1 MAKKVE
7 ATREIHRNLLASS
20 RDSSAF
26 WKLVHTFTKKCTD
39 SSNLDALEVFSH
51 FKKLN
56 ANLSMEGPTICA
68 ARVVSIPELDGD
80 ILSAD
85 VCTAI
90 KQLKASK
97 SPGMDGLPPSL
108 FKNCQGKLI
117 TLITSLFNKVMSTGE
132 YPECWSN
139 GLICSIH
146 KSGPKSVLDNY
157 RGITLLNVMG
167 KLFTTILNQRLTSW
181 AYDMGHLPEC
191 QFGFRTDRRTTDC
204 LFILNTLIEKS
215 LSEKNSFSLVLWT
228 FVRHLTRWII
238 ICYGTNSVI

>member
-1 MAKKVE
+1 MLKKSRAMIHKSRFPINAWFDESCKVKKKKVNTIHKQFLKNPLNLAIRAQYFKKKREYRALITAKKVE

-26 WKLVHTFTKKCTD
+26 WKLVHTYTKKCTD

-56 ANLSMEGPTICA
+56 TKLSMEGPTICA

-80 ILSAD
+80 ILSVD

-157 RGITLLNVMG
+157 RGITLLNIVG
-167 KLFTTILNQRLTSW
+167 KLFTTILNQRLTS
-181 AYDMGHLPEC
+181 
-191 QFGFRTDRRTTDC
+191 
-204 LFILNTLIEKS
+204 
-215 LSEKNSFSLVLWT
+215 
-228 FVRHLTRWII
+228 
-238 ICYGTNSVI
+238 